1 MATKQLRNRWTDT
14 HCERK
19 KNGKNKLSSS
29 TCPSV
34 VCAATEKKDKCIIIR
49 ENNTEKIEAC
59 AWEMMKILAL
69 LLINLVTT
77 GAFFH
82 KSE

>member
-1 MATKQLRNRWTDT
+1 MHNFSTSHIAS
-14 HCERK
+14 EK
-19 KNGKNKLSSS
+19 KKAKNKLSSS

-34 VCAATEKKDKCIIIR
+34 FCAATAQKKKDGCIIIR

-69 LLINLVTT
+69 LLIKLVTT